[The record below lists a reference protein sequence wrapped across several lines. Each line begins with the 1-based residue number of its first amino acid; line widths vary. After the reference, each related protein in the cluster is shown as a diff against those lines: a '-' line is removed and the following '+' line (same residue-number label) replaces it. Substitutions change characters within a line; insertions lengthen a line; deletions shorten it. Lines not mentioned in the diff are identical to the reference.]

1 MNKLEWS
8 CKNFSYGSD
17 NRDGEKTVVVIAVIL
32 SIYPFEFRSQ
42 SVAQASLGLI
52 V

>member
-1 MNKLEWS
+1 MNF
-8 CKNFSYGSD
+8 CYGND
-17 NRDGEKTVVVIAVIL
+17 NRDGENKVVGIAVIL
-32 SIYPFEFRSQ
+32 PLYLFELRSQ

>member
-8 CKNFSYGSD
+8 CKNFYYVND
-17 NRDGEKTVVVIAVIL
+17 NRDGEKTVVGIAIL